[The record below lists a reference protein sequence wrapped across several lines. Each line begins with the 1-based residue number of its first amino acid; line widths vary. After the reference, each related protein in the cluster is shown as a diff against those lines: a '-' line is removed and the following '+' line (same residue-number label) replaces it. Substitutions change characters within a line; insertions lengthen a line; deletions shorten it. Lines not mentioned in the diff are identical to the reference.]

1 MYPQFIDNERKTL
14 ADTLRDIAKDYDV
27 LRIATGYWDLAGTLE
42 IINEIKN
49 YKKIQ
54 LLIGQEPL
62 ADYLQKKYNISDIDS
77 GLFPDTYVQSD
88 LEGYGTSEKIN
99 ALRETAKELVKL
111 IEEGVLEVKVFRKP
125 RLHAKV
131 YIFGD
136 IGDGNSVGIIGS
148 SNFTGAGLS
157 SSKELNFL
165 TNDYKIVEFVP
176 SSDKQENG
184 HLTWFKNLWED
195 ENAEDWTGDFTE
207 IISKSPVG
215 NMTYG
220 PYDVYIK
227 TLMEVFPDELIDISP
242 FDTKTEKI
250 LYEFQNQNALS
261 LRRKLEKM
269 GVAMLSDSVGL
280 GKTITAAAIINQ
292 YINDGKTNIVII
304 PPASLKQQWVD
315 ELESDRWNLVEHRD
329 FEIYNQQDKDKIAEL
344 IKKSKQRKNTRN
356 EVDLFVVDE
365 AHNLRNVNSVRHQQ
379 ILELFQENPHAKVLL
394 LTATPINNS
403 LMDFANIIQ
412 LGSKGDLVSVNV
424 PYQTK
429 TVGAG
434 LEYIDFFEALRNIQS
449 EVTKAEKRGERIN
462 WNLYKNTLTS
472 GIRHYIV
479 RSTRQGVEKRNAM
492 KLLKEGGR
500 LFPETRVEQFSY
512 SYGKENAD
520 YISNLIVK
528 GMDSYLEGLDPRKLN
543 LDFVS
548 ELTQRTVHPIDL
560 YKKIKEMQDSG
571 KYEQAA
577 EDNNVSEKYARIN
590 LFDNTVAKTVI
601 PLLYQLTNFIGF
613 APYKPDA
620 YRNDIYG
627 KTIPEIRAKEVGG
640 KIRTQLA
647 IHNMLHVTWLKR
659 LESSMSALEKSVK
672 NYERRL
678 ELFKKWLDRGYIIS
692 LSDISTL
699 ENDYGEDINRA
710 FDDYEK
716 YLEELDAIEP
726 GNEELI
732 KKKGIE
738 QKVADES
745 KYRINELQ
753 KDLDR
758 DKRIVDE
765 LLKILDL
772 LIESNHDEKL
782 NIFVNN
788 LVQLTKD
795 KKYGKKVL
803 VFSFFSDTIDYL
815 KEALPPLLEDK
826 IPGFSKKAVFVSGNS
841 KEVEL
846 NAKRFSPKSKKY
858 KLENDETELDYLFA
872 TDVLSE
878 GQNLQDAGILVNYD
892 LHWNPVR
899 MIQRN
904 GRINRLGSPYDEV
917 LIANEIPNDDLEAY
931 LKLVRRLERKID
943 TINSTVGND
952 QSILGEEANPIEF
965 NDMLDFFSSDSKKAS
980 EAAKKLE
987 KQDDPLTWTDDYS
1000 LELRQFLEDHK
1011 DDGEI
1016 ERIKSIPKGKWN
1028 YLPKRKNEFSD
1039 PSEVIGLYT
1048 ALGKYTGTGEKIRDI
1063 GFVKIKS
1070 IGGRGPFSAISAAY
1084 MDEQE
1089 ALKMIKTDSSD
1100 NRGSMDTINV
1110 NLKEYIDKGE
1120 EEIGVHFK
1128 SSDISFKIKP
1138 KQEEALKIMS
1148 THFTK
1153 DVLGIVR
1160 KGIKRSNEKRT
1171 FERLVREIN
1180 REVKEKGK
1188 PFSSTVQK
1196 FEVFINRLLEKEAQ
1210 EQKLN
1215 KIEGVLFYA
1224 HK

>member
-1 MYPQFIDNERKTL
+1 MYPQFIDNKRKTL

-88 LEGYGTSEKIN
+88 LEGYGSSEEIN

-111 IEEGVLEVKVFRKP
+111 IEKGVLEVKVFRKP

-424 PYQTK
+424 PYQMQK
-429 TVGAG
+429 SD
-434 LEYIDFFEALRNIQS
+434 LEYIDFFKALRNIQS
-449 EVTKAEKRGERIN
+449 EVTRAEKRGERIN
-462 WNLYKNTLTS
+462 WDLYKNTLTS

-492 KLLKEGGR
+492 KPLKEGR
-500 LFPETRVEQFSY
+500 HLFPETKVEQISY
-512 SYGKENAD
+512 SYGKENAE

-528 GMDSYLEGLDPRKLN
+528 GIDSYLEGLDPRKLN

-548 ELTQRTVHPIDL
+548 ELTQRTEHPIDL
-560 YKKIKEMQDSG
+560 YKKIKKMQDGG
-571 KYEQAA
+571 KYEQVA
-577 EDNNVSEKYARIN
+577 EDNNVSEKYARMN
-590 LFDNTVAKTVI
+590 LFDDTIAKTVI

-678 ELFKKWLDRGYIIS
+678 ELFEKWLDRGYIIS

-738 QKVADES
+738 KRVADES
-745 KYRINELQ
+745 EFRINKLK

-782 NIFVNN
+782 NVFANN

-826 IPGFSKKAVFVSGNS
+826 IPDFSKKAVFVSGNS

-858 KLENDETELDYLFA
+858 KLENGETELDYLFA

-943 TINSTVGND
+943 TINFTVGND
-952 QSILGEEANPIEF
+952 QSVLGEEANPIEF
-965 NDMLDFFSSDSKKAS
+965 NDMLDFFSSNSKKAS

-987 KQDDPLTWTDDYS
+987 NQDDPLTWTDDYS

-1028 YLPKRKNEFSD
+1028 YLPKRKNEVSD

-1048 ALGKYTGTGEKIRDI
+1048 ALGKYTGTGEKIRDV
-1063 GFVKIKS
+1063 GFVKIKFS
-1070 IGGRGPFSAISAAY
+1070 GGRGPFKAISAEY
-1084 MDEQE
+1084 IDEQE
-1089 ALKMIKTDSSD
+1089 ALKMVKTDSSD
-1100 NRGSMDTINV
+1100 NRGSMDTINL
-1110 NLKEYIDKGE
+1110 NRKTYIHSGE

-1128 SSDISFKIKP
+1128 KSDSLFKIEP
-1138 KQEEALKIMS
+1138 KQEDALKRIS

-1160 KGIKRSNEKRT
+1160 KGIKRSNEKRI
-1171 FERLVREIN
+1171 FDRLAREIN
-1180 REVKEKGK
+1180 REVKEGGA
-1188 PFSSTVQK
+1188 PFPSTVRK
-1196 FEVFINRLLEKEAQ
+1196 FEIFINRLLEKEAQ